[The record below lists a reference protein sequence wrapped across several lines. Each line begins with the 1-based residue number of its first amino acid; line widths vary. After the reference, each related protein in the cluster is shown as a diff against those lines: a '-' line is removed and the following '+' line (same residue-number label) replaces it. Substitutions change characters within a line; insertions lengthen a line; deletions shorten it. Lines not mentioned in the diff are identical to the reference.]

1 MSFRILSFSF
11 YSLAPCS
18 LTSFNWFDSLSFW
31 SSLIISN
38 LFLSESAFSCCNLAN
53 FSLFLIKSDKIS
65 LSLSSRVE
73 TLPFFELAVVG
84 LDDILTYSFDCR
96 TDLSSAINETELGF
110 FLTSGNFSAYGNFSA
125 CFAFLYLFSGNIAF
139 NFSISLG
146 TLIVLSK
153 LGSEFRLTKV
163 LF

>member
-1 MSFRILSFSF
+1 
-11 YSLAPCS
+11 
-18 LTSFNWFDSLSFW
+18 
-31 SSLIISN
+31 
-38 LFLSESAFSCCNLAN
+38 
-53 FSLFLIKSDKIS
+53 LIKSDKIS

-110 FLTSGNFSAYGNFSA
+110 FLTSGNFSVYGNFSA